1 MSDAK
6 LNIQGLSRRDK
17 GEAGMPGLCSYI
29 VANPGNTFVSMD
41 LGAGEPTVTAHYSK
55 DVMYRYATLDGV
67 GKVPHWTDEG
77 LLKIDDIY
85 LMFMSS
91 TTIGKSILDKAW
103 AATWDDGMTFAEQWM
118 TKPKVIKTHL
128 DEHRQFFK
136 MLALALIYGMAP
148 ARMVKQCYEQFS
160 YHMTLD
166 EAQSIYDGY
175 WTTFSGVRGL
185 VNRLAKHAK
194 KGYMYNE
201 FGYRL
206 TFNNSGERGKDTC
219 HKAANFIIQST
230 VSGIMHLFNH
240 LLQRHCAAMGIP
252 FLFVTVIHDETVLE
266 VPVSQIEKFKEAKE
280 WAVSALNDRL
290 KWSVPISVGLAISDN
305 FGGLK

>member
-1 MSDAK
+1 
-6 LNIQGLSRRDK
+6 
-17 GEAGMPGLCSYI
+17 
-29 VANPGNTFVSMD
+29 
-41 LGAGEPTVTAHYSK
+41 
-55 DVMYRYATLDGV
+55 
-67 GKVPHWTDEG
+67 
-77 LLKIDDIY
+77 
-85 LMFMSS
+85 MFMSS

-118 TKPKVIKTHL
+118 AKPKVIKTHL

-185 VNRLAKHAK
+185 VNRLAKQAK

-206 TFNNSGERGKDTC
+206 TFDNTGERGKDTC

-230 VSGIMHLFNH
+230 VSGIMHLFNR
-240 LLQRHCAAMGIP
+240 LLERQCKFTGIP

-266 VPVSQIEKFKEAKE
+266 VPVSQIEEFKEAKQI
-280 WAVSALNDRL
+280 AVSCLNERL